1 MKHFKFMLTGMSAL
15 SLLALSSCMDD
26 AYDLSDIDTTARLQV
41 KELTIPL
48 NLDHI
53 TLDQIINLDESSEI
67 VKETDANGN
76 LIYAIKKEGTFNQ
89 ILSM

>member
-41 KELTIPL
+41 KELTL
-48 NLDHI
+48 LWNKL
-53 TLDQIINLDESSEI
+53 
-67 VKETDANGN
+67 
-76 LIYAIKKEGTFNQ
+76 
-89 ILSM
+89 